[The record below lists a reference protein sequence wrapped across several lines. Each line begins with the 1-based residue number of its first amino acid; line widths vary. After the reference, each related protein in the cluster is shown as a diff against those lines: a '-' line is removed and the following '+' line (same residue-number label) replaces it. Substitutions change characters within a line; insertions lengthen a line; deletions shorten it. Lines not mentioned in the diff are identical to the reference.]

1 MKKNLFACLLMLCVS
16 GMFGYS
22 RPLNNDDRL
31 LKTTVNSKPLTV
43 VNAFIEAST
52 HTDAKLLNLVLNE
65 NAKVCVCLGEKIG
78 KHSKRELVSF
88 YKKLG
93 KSDLNCESD
102 YEIISSSK
110 TLTLVRVD
118 LRFPLFVQRNYI
130 TIEQGAEGLWEIT
143 QVSRFNENI

>member
-1 MKKNLFACLLMLCVS
+1 MKKNLFACLLMLCIS
-16 GMFGYS
+16 GTLGYS
-22 RPLNNDDRL
+22 RPLNNEERL
-31 LKTTVNSKPLTV
+31 LRKTVNSKPLTV
-43 VNAFIEAST
+43 VNAFIEASV

-65 NAKVCVCLGEKIG
+65 NAKVCVCLGQKIG
-78 KHSKRELVSF
+78 KHSKGQLVSY

-102 YEIISSSK
+102 YEIISSSN
-110 TLTLVRVD
+110 TLAVVRVD
-118 LRFPLFVQRNYI
+118 LKFPLFVQRNYI